1 MKHQPA
7 GYELLEHTADL
18 GVRASGATLAEVFE
32 QATIGL
38 VEVLGAWRP
47 GPGSGEPL
55 AVAVE
60 AEDLGGLLVDWLN
73 EIVYLQEVHAAS
85 LAAVEVEQVGEGRAA
100 GTVALSTEPPS
111 AGTYVKAVTYHQLK
125 VEQREGGW
133 TAEVYLDV

>member
-1 MKHQPA
+1 MEHQPA

-18 GVRASGATLAEVFE
+18 GVRASGATLEEVFE

-38 VEVLGAWRP
+38 AEVLGAWRP

-73 EIVYLQEVHAAS
+73 EIVYLQEVRAAS
-85 LAAVEVEQVGEGRAA
+85 LAAVEVEQVGEGRVA
-100 GTVALSTEPPS
+100 GRVALSAEPPS
-111 AGTYVKAVTYHQLK
+111 AGTYIKAVTYHQLK
-125 VEQREGGW
+125 VERRPGGW